1 MAAEAHPPPLTTPSP
16 SDRSASGESPPIRL
30 TTGPRVPIP
39 RRAVLLVPAG
49 LGMLV
54 GLDAGLLLAELPAPV
69 TADRLPEIHGMVMV
83 LGFLGALIALERAI
97 ALRRSWAYAAPA
109 LLGSGGLALAVPGLP
124 AWLGQLLLLDGAIAL
139 TIGYA
144 VLWRRQRDIPT
155 VVQVVAAGLATIAAL
170 LWLRVDVER
179 IVPLLLAFLVLTIA
193 SERVELARLSLPAT
207 ADRILLGAALALASA
222 AVATLVAPVWAGRA
236 MGLGLCALVVWLARH
251 DVARRTIAS
260 RGLPR
265 FAAAAMLI
273 GYAWL
278 FVAGLVWLG
287 VGDPV
292 GAAAVDASA
301 GQSAGHS
308 AGHSAGVAW
317 LAGSAAYD
325 LIIHAVTLGFVMSM
339 VLAHA
344 PVILPAVLRRP
355 LPFHPVLWAVLGLL
369 HVSLLARVV
378 LGDLAGLT
386 TPWRVGAA
394 GTVLALLVFPP
405 VIAWAVARRPVSRR
419 PVSRPP
425 VARRLVASGRHTE

>member
-1 MAAEAHPPPLTTPSP
+1 VAAEVHPPPLTTPPS
-16 SDRSASGESPPIRL
+16 SDRSTSGESAPSRL
-30 TTGPRVPIP
+30 TRGPRVQLP
-39 RRAVLLVPAG
+39 RRAMLLVPAG

-83 LGFLGALIALERAI
+83 LGFLGTLIALERAI

-109 LLGSGGLALAVPGLP
+109 LLGAGGLALAVPGLP
-124 AWLGQLLLLDGAIAL
+124 AWLGQLLLLDGAIAV
-139 TIGYA
+139 TAVYA
-144 VLWRRQRDIPT
+144 VLWRRQRDVPT
-155 VVQVVAAGLATIAAL
+155 VVQVVAAGMATMAAL

-179 IVPLLLAFLVLTIA
+179 IVPLLLVFLVLTIA
-193 SERVELARLSLPAT
+193 SERVELARLSLPAS
-207 ADRILLGAALALASA
+207 ADRVLLTAALALASA
-222 AVATLVAPVWAGRA
+222 AVVSLVVPVWAGRA
-236 MGLGLCALVVWLARH
+236 IGLGLCALVVWLARH
-251 DVARRTIAS
+251 DVARHTISS

-265 FAAAAMLI
+265 FAAAAMLM

-292 GAAAVDASA
+292 GAAAGAPT
-301 GQSAGHS
+301 GQSSGHVADHS
-308 AGHSAGVAW
+308 AGLAW
-317 LAGSAAYD
+317 LSGSAAYD
-325 LIIHAVTLGFVMSM
+325 LVIHAVTLGFVMSM

-355 LPFHPVLWAVLGLL
+355 LPFHPVLWGVLGLL

-386 TPWRVGAA
+386 TPWRVGTS
-394 GTVLALLVFPP
+394 GTVIALLVFPL
-405 VIAWAVARRPVSRR
+405 VIAWAVARRPVARR
-419 PVSRPP
+419 P
-425 VARRLVASGRHTE
+425 VASGRHTE

>member
-1 MAAEAHPPPLTTPSP
+1 VAAEVHPPPLTTPP
-16 SDRSASGESPPIRL
+16 SADRLASGESAPSHL
-30 TTGPRVPIP
+30 TTNPRVPIP
-39 RRAVLLVPAG
+39 RRTLLLVPAG

-83 LGFLGALIALERAI
+83 LGFLGTLIALERAI

-109 LLGSGGLALAVPGLP
+109 LLGAGGLALTVAGLP
-124 AWLGQLLLLDGAIAL
+124 AWLGQLLMLDGAIAL
-139 TIGYA
+139 TAVYA
-144 VLWRRQRDIPT
+144 VLWRRQRDVPT
-155 VVQVVAAGLATIAAL
+155 VVQVVAAGVATMAAL

-193 SERVELARLSLPAT
+193 SERVELARLSLPPS
-207 ADRILLGAALALASA
+207 ADRVLLTAALALASA
-222 AVATLVAPVWAGRA
+222 AVATLVAPEWAGRA
-236 MGLGLCALVVWLARH
+236 IGLGLCALVVWLARY
-251 DVARRTIAS
+251 DVARRTISS

-265 FAAAAMLI
+265 FAAAAMLL

-292 GAAAVDASA
+292 AAAGVDAST
-301 GQSAGHS
+301 GHS
-308 AGHSAGVAW
+308 AGFVW
-317 LAGSAAYD
+317 MAGSAAYD
-325 LIIHAVTLGFVMSM
+325 LVIHAVTLGFVMSM

-355 LPFHPVLWAVLGLL
+355 LPFHPVLWGVLGLL
-369 HVSLLARVV
+369 HASLLARVV

-386 TPWRVGAA
+386 TPWRVGTS
-394 GTVLALLVFPP
+394 GTVVALLVFPP
-405 VIAWAVARRPVSRR
+405 VIAWAVARRPVASRPLARR
-419 PVSRPP
+419 P
-425 VARRLVASGRHTE
+425 VASGRHTE

>member
-155 VVQVVAAGLATIAAL
+155 VVQVVAAGLATMAAL

-179 IVPLLLAFLVLTIA
+179 IVPLLLAFLGSYFLLFTAMVSGA
-193 SERVELARLSLPAT
+193 DDRL
-207 ADRILLGAALALASA
+207 R
-222 AVATLVAPVWAGRA
+222 AGRA
-236 MGLGLCALVVWLARH
+236 RPVVAAGHRRP
-251 DVARRTIAS
+251 DTAGRRPRTGVGCGRDPGRAGVGRASDGSGVVRPRGVARS
-260 RGLPR
+260 P
-265 FAAAAMLI
+265 
-273 GYAWL
+273 
-278 FVAGLVWLG
+278 
-287 VGDPV
+287 
-292 GAAAVDASA
+292 
-301 GQSAGHS
+301 
-308 AGHSAGVAW
+308 
-317 LAGSAAYD
+317 
-325 LIIHAVTLGFVMSM
+325 
-339 VLAHA
+339 
-344 PVILPAVLRRP
+344 
-355 LPFHPVLWAVLGLL
+355 
-369 HVSLLARVV
+369 
-378 LGDLAGLT
+378 
-386 TPWRVGAA
+386 
-394 GTVLALLVFPP
+394 
-405 VIAWAVARRPVSRR
+405 
-419 PVSRPP
+419 
-425 VARRLVASGRHTE
+425 

>member
-1 MAAEAHPPPLTTPSP
+1 
-16 SDRSASGESPPIRL
+16 
-30 TTGPRVPIP
+30 
-39 RRAVLLVPAG
+39 
-49 LGMLV
+49 MLV

-109 LLGSGGLALAVPGLP
+109 LLGAGGLALAVPGLP

-155 VVQVVAAGLATIAAL
+155 VVQVVAAGLATMAAL

-292 GAAAVDASA
+292 GAAAVDAST
-301 GQSAGHS
+301 GHS
-308 AGHSAGVAW
+308 AGHSAGFAW

-394 GTVLALLVFPP
+394 GTVIALLVFPP
-405 VIAWAVARRPVSRR
+405 VIAWAVG
-419 PVSRPP
+419 RPP